1 MVAAVLFGALMMA
14 LRFGS
19 KKRAAQL
26 QDCATFFSH
35 SSTAVLRIMSPGFY
49 PGYRHWFHVKTIYS
63 GKTATELR
71 GARSNL
77 APSLSRILDQ
87 RSSLNFKPWTSTL
100 VVHYGTGSDVVAKKK
115 RAPPHLYGA
124 GWEQGWEDVRISVW
138 WDFEN
143 CHIPVGFEV
152 HKVGYNIVSGL
163 RTSGFK
169 GPVSIAAYGDI
180 LQISRS
186 AQEALTSTGIRLCHV
201 PCGRGLCT
209 LSFSLFYEA

>member
-1 MVAAVLFGALMMA
+1 MMA

-26 QDCATFFSH
+26 KDCATFFSH
-35 SSTAVLRIMSPGFY
+35 SSTAVLRTMSPG
-49 PGYRHWFHVKTIYS
+49 
-63 GKTATELR
+63 LR

-77 APSLSRILDQ
+77 APSLLSVQLSRILDQ
-87 RSSLNFKPWTSTL
+87 RSSLNFKLWTSTL
-100 VVHYGTGSDVVAKKK
+100 VVHYGTGSDVVTKKK

-209 LSFSLFYEA
+209 LSLSLFYEA